1 MKLKLK
7 QSFTE
12 NRFVKAAGELA
23 QQVFVVLLVTYLLLL
38 LAETIWEE
46 SATSVLN
53 LNYLL
58 IAVIVLGIPAVL
70 TSRSKPAA
78 QAKEPVGGKDIL
90 MVACAGVAGA
100 VIVWYKTKDI
110 GWPSVIM
117 SIISAALIMVLSL
130 LILKEGD
137 EGEDTKDK

>member
-1 MKLKLK
+1 MKLKFKYSL
-7 QSFTE
+7 SE
-12 NRFVKAAGELA
+12 NRFIKAAGELA
-23 QQVFVVLLVTYLLLL
+23 QQVFIILLVTYLLLL

-46 SATSVLN
+46 SASSLLN

-70 TSRSKPAA
+70 TSRSKPAEEIREHTGA
-78 QAKEPVGGKDIL
+78 KDIL

-117 SIISAALIMVLSL
+117 SIISCALIMILSL
-130 LILKEGD
+130 LILREGD
-137 EGEDTKDK
+137 EGEHTEDK

>member
-7 QSFTE
+7 ESFLD
-12 NRFVKAAGELA
+12 NRFIRTAGEIA
-23 QQVFVVLLVTYLLLL
+23 QQVFVILLVTYLLLL

-46 SATSVLN
+46 SASSLLN

-70 TSRSKPAA
+70 TSREKKDE
-78 QAKEPVGGKDIL
+78 QVKEPIGAKDIL
-90 MVACAGVAGA
+90 MSACAGVAGA

-117 SIISAALIMVLSL
+117 SITSCALIVILSL

-137 EGEDTKDK
+137 EGEHTEDK

>member
-1 MKLKLK
+1 VKLRIK
-7 QSFTE
+7 QSFIE
-12 NRFVKAAGELA
+12 NPFLRTACELA
-23 QQVFVVLLVTYLLLL
+23 KQVFVVLLVTYLLLL

-46 SATSVLN
+46 SASGLLN

-70 TSRSKPAA
+70 TARNKKDE
-78 QAKEPVGGKDIL
+78 QVKEPVGAKVIL
-90 MVACAGVAGA
+90 MIACAGIAGA

-117 SIISAALIMVLSL
+117 SIISCALIVIMSL
-130 LILKEGD
+130 LILREGD
-137 EGEDTKDK
+137 EGKDTEDT